1 MEKEYNVTEKDLLKL
16 NPLIADLRHEIGNP
30 LNVLKGHIEMRE
42 DFGEG
47 ELKNVSEDQMEEL
60 EQFVEDTEYVSSYLD
75 LMGTLPDEDIQDM
88 QEYAE
93 KKDLPEKMFR
103 QVRKIAS
110 VTRDVY
116 NYQTRLLEGSNGD
129 QIEFSELLDPLESCA
144 EDMDNVGTDFDYS
157 GLEGSHA
164 GVDSGMK
171 LVFWTLGKNWEEH
184 AYREVEDL
192 ELGFELDE
200 MDDHYRVDVWD
211 NGPGLFD
218 EYPGDDRKSAEMRYR
233 RADQLFR
240 FEDKGGH
247 GLGMA
252 GNISEVYDS
261 EIFYNEEIVEDEGFG
276 VTVKLPKS

>member
-93 KKDLPEKMFR
+93 KKHLPEKMFR
-103 QVRKIAS
+103 QVRKNAS

-116 NYQTRLLEGSNGD
+116 NYQTRLLE
-129 QIEFSELLDPLESCA
+129 
-144 EDMDNVGTDFDYS
+144 
-157 GLEGSHA
+157 
-164 GVDSGMK
+164 
-171 LVFWTLGKNWEEH
+171 
-184 AYREVEDL
+184 
-192 ELGFELDE
+192 
-200 MDDHYRVDVWD
+200 
-211 NGPGLFD
+211 
-218 EYPGDDRKSAEMRYR
+218 
-233 RADQLFR
+233 
-240 FEDKGGH
+240 
-247 GLGMA
+247 
-252 GNISEVYDS
+252 
-261 EIFYNEEIVEDEGFG
+261 
-276 VTVKLPKS
+276 